1 MLWKSKEK
9 AESKKKNYVAFD
21 DIKAGTVFEIRDS
34 MILMKMVENDE
45 TNAVDLE
52 NGEQYFIEYD
62 EPIVPVFATVTIK
75 E

>member
-1 MLWKSKEK
+1 MEIKR
-9 AESKKKNYVAFD
+9 ESKKKNYVAFD
-21 DIKAGTVFEIRDS
+21 DIKAGTVFELRDTL
-34 MILMKMVENDE
+34 ILMKMVENDE

-52 NGEQYFIEYD
+52 GGEQYFIEYD

>member
-1 MLWKSKEK
+1 MEIKRESKE
-9 AESKKKNYVAFD
+9 KNYVAFS
-21 DIKAGTVFEIRDS
+21 DIKAGTVFELRDS

-52 NGEQYFIEYD
+52 DGEQYFIEYD

>member
-1 MLWKSKEK
+1 MEIKR
-9 AESKKKNYVAFD
+9 ESKKKNYVAFNE
-21 DIKAGTVFEIRDS
+21 IKAGTVFELHDS
-34 MILMKMVENDE
+34 MILMKMVDNGE

-52 NGEQYFIEYD
+52 DGEQYFIEYD

>member
-1 MLWKSKEK
+1 MEIKRER
-9 AESKKKNYVAFD
+9 KKKNYVAFNE
-21 DIKAGTVFEIRDS
+21 IKAGTVFELRDTI
-34 MILMKMVENDE
+34 ILMKMVENDE

-52 NGEQYFIEYD
+52 DGEQYFIEYD

>member
-1 MLWKSKEK
+1 MEIKREG
-9 AESKKKNYVAFD
+9 KKKNYVAFNE
-21 DIKAGTVFEIRDS
+21 IKAGTVFELRDTL
-34 MILMKMVENDE
+34 ILMKMVENYE

-52 NGEQYFIEYD
+52 NGAQYFIEYD